1 MKDEIKGKAEEVHG
15 KMTGDKSEELKGK
28 AYQAVDKV
36 RRAGR
41 DIRDDVHQRRTST
54 ATRPSASARPKRSR
68 SAAPTERQGRAR
80 IIASTTDPD
89 LMP

>member
-28 AYQAVDKV
+28 AHQAVDKV

-41 DIRDDVHQRRTST
+41 DISDDVHNEADKHSDEAEREREAETV
-54 ATRPSASARPKRSR
+54 AERS
-68 SAAPTERQGRAR
+68 SY
-80 IIASTTDPD
+80 
-89 LMP
+89 

>member
-28 AYQAVDKV
+28 AHQAVDKV

-41 DIRDDVHQRRTST
+41 DISDDLHHEAHKAGDEAEREREAETVEERRSY
-54 ATRPSASARPKRSR
+54 
-68 SAAPTERQGRAR
+68 
-80 IIASTTDPD
+80 
-89 LMP
+89 